1 MVILSP
7 SYSQNKLLEYKFKK
21 KKIQLNAHLL
31 TCFEANYFSFMLTKF
46 VTLDNG
52 TVK

>member
-1 MVILSP
+1 MVILRP
-7 SYSQNKLLEYKFKK
+7 SYSQNKLLEYNLK

-46 VTLDNG
+46 VTLDYG